1 MEIIKN
7 ATENGNKFYLIE
19 VLYIKGNKTF
29 YPYFSGYYASC
40 MPIELKEGVDE
51 NSPTLTYEDIEIA
64 YAEYEALAILMITED
79 ENDENRKLAE
89 EMVNEKIK
97 AALVNEIEKF
107 IKEEE
112 EMEKMISEN
121 KNGFGWYGNMDEMNR
136 RDGFLNKGNDKDE
149 EFDGEK
155 PKVTLKDVAGLDEV
169 KVELKE
175 LIEGFN
181 NKEKFEKF
189 KVKPPRG
196 VLLEGD
202 PGNGKTLISKA
213 IAGEANASF
222 YFTAGSEFTEKYVG
236 VGPKR
241 IRDLFAK
248 ARKNRPAI
256 IMIDEIDAVGAKR
269 EEDNN
274 KEDNK
279 TLNQLLVELA
289 SDDNDDLLVI
299 GTTNR
304 KDILDPALL
313 RKGRLDRHIFIPNP
327 DKKTRHEI
335 LKLYADGKP
344 LADDVDLEVVA
355 QQTHGMCGAD
365 MEGIIIEGAMIAIRE
380 DADEINQSMLLKAID
395 RQIAGLERKS
405 TVMIERE
412 KKITAYHEVG
422 HLIVSEILGA
432 RKLSKCTIIPHA
444 DALGY
449 CLYHE
454 EDDRFIRTEDDL
466 LNSMMVSLG
475 GAASEE
481 VFFNHRSTGC
491 SGDLG
496 SVANI
501 ARRMVCDYGMSPLGK
516 MKIDERNGFMQEK
529 IHEEMKKIVDEAY
542 SKTVKFIEDNKD
554 IITILAEKLMDKEV
568 LEGDEVEEIINTY
581 KNTELD
587 NIEL

>member
-1 MEIIKN
+1 MEVIKN
-7 ATENGNKFYLIE
+7 ITEKGNKFYLIE
-19 VLYIKGNKTF
+19 VLYMKGNKSF
-29 YPYFSGYYASC
+29 YPYFSGYYASG

-51 NSPTLTYEDIEIA
+51 DSPILTYQDIKVA
-64 YAEYEALAILMITED
+64 YDEYEALSLLMITED
-79 ENDENRKLAE
+79 NNDDNRKLAE

-202 PGNGKTLISKA
+202 PGNGKSLISRA

-313 RKGRLDRHIFIPNP
+313 RKSRLNRHIFIPNP

-412 KKITAYHEVG
+412 KKIVSIHEASHLVVG
-422 HLIVSEILGA
+422 MKLNS
-432 RKLSKCTIIPHA
+432 RKPSKITVVPHA
-444 DALGY
+444 NSLGY
-449 CLYHE
+449 VLYHE
-454 EDDRFIRTEDDL
+454 NEDRFISTKEEL
-466 LNSMMVSLG
+466 MNLMQTSLA
-475 GAASEE
+475 GAVGEK
-481 VFFNHRSTGC
+481 VFFGHESSGC

-542 SKTVKFIEDNKD
+542 SNTLMIIE
-554 IITILAEKLMDKEV
+554 
-568 LEGDEVEEIINTY
+568 
-581 KNTELD
+581 
-587 NIEL
+587 

>member
-1 MEIIKN
+1 MEVIKSV
-7 ATENGNKFYLIE
+7 TENGNKFYLIE

-29 YPYFSGYYASC
+29 YPYFSGYYASG

-51 NSPTLTYEDIEIA
+51 DSPVLTYQDIKVA
-64 YAEYEALAILMITED
+64 YDEYEALSLLMITED
-79 ENDENRKLAE
+79 NNDDNRKLAE

-335 LKLYADGKP
+335 LKLHADGKP

-405 TVMIERE
+405 TVMVERE
-412 KKITAYHEVG
+412 KKIVSIHEASHLVVG
-422 HLIVSEILGA
+422 MKLNS
-432 RKLSKCTIIPHA
+432 RKPSKITVVPHA
-444 DALGY
+444 NSLGY
-449 CLYHE
+449 VLYHE
-454 EDDRFIRTEDDL
+454 NEDRFISTKEEL
-466 LNSMMVSLG
+466 MNLMQTSLA
-475 GAASEE
+475 GAVGEK
-481 VFFNHRSTGC
+481 VFFGHESSGC

-496 SVANI
+496 SVSSI
-501 ARRMVCDYGMSPLGK
+501 AKRMVCEYGMSGLGK

-542 SKTVKFIEDNKD
+542 SNTLMVVEENKKLIEYIGKELETKETLNEDE
-554 IITILAEKLMDKEV
+554 IEKLVSDFDK
-568 LEGDEVEEIINTY
+568 
-581 KNTELD
+581 
-587 NIEL
+587 

>member
-1 MEIIKN
+1 MEIIKRT
-7 ATENGNKFYLIE
+7 TENGNKFYLME
-19 VLYIKGNKTF
+19 ALYMKGNKLV

-51 NSPTLTYEDIEIA
+51 DSPNLTYEDIEVA

-89 EMVNEKIK
+89 EMANEKIK
-97 AALVNEIEKF
+97 TALVNEIDRF

-112 EMEKMISEN
+112 EMMKDMMKEN
-121 KNGFGWYGNMDEMNR
+121 GNRFGFYGNMDR
-136 RDGFLNKGNDKDE
+136 FANKDDDKGED
-149 EFDGEK
+149 FDGEK

-202 PGNGKTLISKA
+202 PGNGKSLISRA

-335 LKLYADGKP
+335 LKLHADGKP

-554 IITILAEKLMDKEV
+554 IITILAEKLMDEEV
-568 LEGDEVEEIINTY
+568 LEGSEVEEIINTY
-581 KNTELD
+581 KEYKRLNAID
-587 NIEL
+587 

>member
-1 MEIIKN
+1 MEVIKRT
-7 ATENGNKFYLIE
+7 TEKGNKFYLIE
-19 VLYIKGNKTF
+19 VLYMKGNKSF
-29 YPYFSGYYASC
+29 YPYFSGYYASG

-51 NSPTLTYEDIEIA
+51 DSPILTYQDIKVA
-64 YAEYEALAILMITED
+64 YDEYEALSLLMITED
-79 ENDENRKLAE
+79 NNDDNRKLAE

-112 EMEKMISEN
+112 EMMKMMN
-121 KNGFGWYGNMDEMNR
+121 KTKNEFGWYGSMDEMNR
-136 RDGFLNKGNDKDE
+136 RDGLFNNGNGKDEDE

-335 LKLYADGKP
+335 LKLHADGKP

-405 TVMIERE
+405 TVMVERE
-412 KKITAYHEVG
+412 KKIVSIHEASHLVVG
-422 HLIVSEILGA
+422 MKLNS
-432 RKLSKCTIIPHA
+432 RKPSKITVVPHA
-444 DALGY
+444 NSLGY
-449 CLYHE
+449 VLYHE
-454 EDDRFIRTEDDL
+454 NEDRFISTKEEL
-466 LNSMMVSLG
+466 MNLMETSLA
-475 GAASEE
+475 GAVGEK
-481 VFFNHRSTGC
+481 VFFGHESSGC

-496 SVANI
+496 SVSSI
-501 ARRMVCDYGMSPLGK
+501 AKRMVCEYGMSALGK

-542 SKTVKFIEDNKD
+542 SNTLMIVEENKKLIEYIGKELETKETLNEDE
-554 IITILAEKLMDKEV
+554 IEKLVSDFNE
-568 LEGDEVEEIINTY
+568 
-581 KNTELD
+581 
-587 NIEL
+587 

>member
-1 MEIIKN
+1 MEIIKRT
-7 ATENGNKFYLIE
+7 TEEGNKFYLME
-19 VLYIKGNKTF
+19 ALYMKGNKSF

-89 EMVNEKIK
+89 EMTNEKIK
-97 AALVNEIEKF
+97 TALVNEIDRF

-112 EMEKMISEN
+112 EMMKDMMKEN
-121 KNGFGWYGNMDEMNR
+121 RNGFGFYGNMDR
-136 RDGFLNKGNDKDE
+136 FANKDDDKGED
-149 EFDGEK
+149 FDGEK

-202 PGNGKTLISKA
+202 PGNGKSLISRA

-335 LKLYADGKP
+335 LKLHADGKP

-444 DALGY
+444 DSLGY

-554 IITILAEKLMDKEV
+554 IITILAEKLMDEEV
-568 LEGDEVEEIINTY
+568 LEGSEVEEIINTY
-581 KNTELD
+581 KEYKRLNAID
-587 NIEL
+587 

>member
-1 MEIIKN
+1 MEIIKKT
-7 ATENGNKFYLIE
+7 TEEGNKFYLME
-19 VLYIKGNKTF
+19 ALYMKGNKSF
-29 YPYFSGYYASC
+29 YPYFSGYYASG

-51 NSPTLTYEDIEIA
+51 DSPILTYQDIKVA
-64 YAEYEALAILMITED
+64 YDEYEALSLLMITED
-79 ENDENRKLAE
+79 NNDDNRKLAE

-112 EMEKMISEN
+112 EMMKMMN
-121 KNGFGWYGNMDEMNR
+121 KTKNEFGWYGSMDEMNR
-136 RDGFLNKGNDKDE
+136 RDGLLNNGNGKDEDE

-236 VGPKR
+236 IGPKR

-405 TVMIERE
+405 TVMVERE
-412 KKITAYHEVG
+412 KKIVSIHEASHLVVG
-422 HLIVSEILGA
+422 MKLNS
-432 RKLSKCTIIPHA
+432 RKPSKITVVPHA
-444 DALGY
+444 NSLGY
-449 CLYHE
+449 VLYHE
-454 EDDRFIRTEDDL
+454 NEDRFISTKEEL
-466 LNSMMVSLG
+466 MNLMETSLA
-475 GAASEE
+475 GAVGEK
-481 VFFNHRSTGC
+481 VFFGHESSGC

-496 SVANI
+496 SVSSI
-501 ARRMVCDYGMSPLGK
+501 AKRMVCEYGMSALGK

-542 SKTVKFIEDNKD
+542 SNTLMIVEENKKLIEYIGKELETKETLNEDE
-554 IITILAEKLMDKEV
+554 IEKLVSDFNE
-568 LEGDEVEEIINTY
+568 
-581 KNTELD
+581 
-587 NIEL
+587 

>member
-1 MEIIKN
+1 MEVIKSV
-7 ATENGNKFYLIE
+7 TEEGNKFYLIE

-29 YPYFSGYYASC
+29 YPYFSGYYASG

-51 NSPTLTYEDIEIA
+51 DSPILTYQDIKVA
-64 YAEYEALAILMITED
+64 YDEYEALSLLMITED
-79 ENDENRKLAE
+79 NNDDNRKLAE

-136 RDGFLNKGNDKDE
+136 RDGLFNKSNDKDE

-335 LKLYADGKP
+335 LKLHADGKP

-405 TVMIERE
+405 TVMVERE
-412 KKITAYHEVG
+412 KKIVSIHEASHLVVG
-422 HLIVSEILGA
+422 MKLNS
-432 RKLSKCTIIPHA
+432 RKPSKITVVPHA
-444 DALGY
+444 NSLGY
-449 CLYHE
+449 VLYHE
-454 EDDRFIRTEDDL
+454 NEDRFISTKEEL
-466 LNSMMVSLG
+466 MNLMKTSLA
-475 GAASEE
+475 GAVGEK
-481 VFFNHRSTGC
+481 VFFGHESSGC

-496 SVANI
+496 SVSSI
-501 ARRMVCDYGMSPLGK
+501 AKRMVCEYGMSGLGK

-542 SKTVKFIEDNKD
+542 SNT
-554 IITILAEKLMDKEV
+554 LMI
-568 LEGDEVEEIINTY
+568 VEENKKLIEYIG
-581 KNTELD
+581 KELETKETLNED
-587 NIEL
+587 EIDKLVSDFDK

>member
-1 MEIIKN
+1 MEVIKRT
-7 ATENGNKFYLIE
+7 TEKGNKFYLVE
-19 VLYIKGNKTF
+19 VLYMKGNKSF
-29 YPYFSGYYASC
+29 YPYFSGYYASG

-51 NSPTLTYEDIEIA
+51 DSPILTYQDIEVA
-64 YAEYEALAILMITED
+64 YDEYEALSLLMITED
-79 ENDENRKLAE
+79 NNDDNRKLAE

-112 EMEKMISEN
+112 EMMKDMMKEN
-121 KNGFGWYGNMDEMNR
+121 RNGFGFYGNMDR
-136 RDGFLNKGNDKDE
+136 FANKDDDKGED
-149 EFDGEK
+149 FDGEK

-335 LKLYADGKP
+335 LKLHADGKP

-405 TVMIERE
+405 TVMVERE
-412 KKITAYHEVG
+412 KKIVSIHEASHLVVG
-422 HLIVSEILGA
+422 MKLNS
-432 RKLSKCTIIPHA
+432 RKPSKITVVPHA
-444 DALGY
+444 NSLGY
-449 CLYHE
+449 VLYHE
-454 EDDRFIRTEDDL
+454 NEDRFISTKEEL
-466 LNSMMVSLG
+466 MNLMETSLA
-475 GAASEE
+475 GAVGEK
-481 VFFNHRSTGC
+481 VFFGHESSGC

-496 SVANI
+496 SVSSI
-501 ARRMVCDYGMSPLGK
+501 AKRMVCEYGMSALGK

-542 SKTVKFIEDNKD
+542 SNT
-554 IITILAEKLMDKEV
+554 LMV
-568 LEGDEVEEIINTY
+568 VEENKKLIEYIG
-581 KNTELD
+581 KELETKETLNED
-587 NIEL
+587 EIDKLVSDFNK

>member
-1 MEIIKN
+1 MEVIKRT
-7 ATENGNKFYLIE
+7 TEKGNKFYLIE
-19 VLYIKGNKTF
+19 VLYMKGNKSF
-29 YPYFSGYYASC
+29 YPYFSGYYASG

-51 NSPTLTYEDIEIA
+51 DSPILTYQDIKVA
-64 YAEYEALAILMITED
+64 YDEYEALSLLMITED
-79 ENDENRKLAE
+79 NNDDNRKLAE

-112 EMEKMISEN
+112 EMMKMMN
-121 KNGFGWYGNMDEMNR
+121 KTKNEFGWYGSMDEMNR
-136 RDGFLNKGNDKDE
+136 RDGLFNNGNGKDEDE

-335 LKLYADGKP
+335 LKLHADGKP

-412 KKITAYHEVG
+412 KKIVSIHEASHLVVG
-422 HLIVSEILGA
+422 MKLNS
-432 RKLSKCTIIPHA
+432 RKPSKITVVPHA
-444 DALGY
+444 NSLGY
-449 CLYHE
+449 VLYHE
-454 EDDRFIRTEDDL
+454 NEDRFISTKEEL
-466 LNSMMVSLG
+466 MNLMETSLA
-475 GAASEE
+475 GAVGEK
-481 VFFNHRSTGC
+481 VFFGHESSGC

-496 SVANI
+496 SVSSI
-501 ARRMVCDYGMSPLGK
+501 VKRMVCEYGMSALGK

-542 SKTVKFIEDNKD
+542 SNT
-554 IITILAEKLMDKEV
+554 LMI
-568 LEGDEVEEIINTY
+568 VEENKKLIEYIG
-581 KNTELD
+581 KELETKETLNED
-587 NIEL
+587 EIDKLVSGFDK

>member
-1 MEIIKN
+1 MKIVNVKMS
-7 ATENGNKFYLIE
+7 GKDKFYLIE
-19 VLYIKGNKTF
+19 VLYMKGNKSF
-29 YPYFSGYYASC
+29 YPYFSGYYASG

-51 NSPTLTYEDIEIA
+51 DSPILTYQDIKVA
-64 YAEYEALAILMITED
+64 YDEYEALSLLMITED
-79 ENDENRKLAE
+79 NNDDNRKLAE

-136 RDGFLNKGNDKDE
+136 RDGFLNNGNSKDKDE

-335 LKLYADGKP
+335 LKLHADGKP

-405 TVMIERE
+405 TVMVERE
-412 KKITAYHEVG
+412 KKIVSIHEASHLVVG
-422 HLIVSEILGA
+422 MKLNS
-432 RKLSKCTIIPHA
+432 RKPSKITVVPHA
-444 DALGY
+444 NSLGY
-449 CLYHE
+449 VLYHE
-454 EDDRFIRTEDDL
+454 NEDRFISTKEEL
-466 LNSMMVSLG
+466 MNLMETSLA
-475 GAASEE
+475 GAVGEK
-481 VFFNHRSTGC
+481 VFFGHESSGC

-496 SVANI
+496 SVSSI
-501 ARRMVCDYGMSPLGK
+501 AKRMVCEYGMSGLGK

-542 SKTVKFIEDNKD
+542 SNT
-554 IITILAEKLMDKEV
+554 LMI
-568 LEGDEVEEIINTY
+568 VEENKKLIEYIG
-581 KNTELD
+581 KELETKETLNED
-587 NIEL
+587 EIDKLVSGFDK

>member
-1 MEIIKN
+1 MEVIKSV
-7 ATENGNKFYLIE
+7 TENGNKFYLIE
-19 VLYIKGNKTF
+19 VLYMKGNKSF
-29 YPYFSGYYASC
+29 YPYFSGYYASG

-51 NSPTLTYEDIEIA
+51 DTPILTYQDIKVA
-64 YAEYEALAILMITED
+64 YDEYEALSLLMITED
-79 ENDENRKLAE
+79 NNDDNRKLAE

-112 EMEKMISEN
+112 EMMKMMDKT
-121 KNGFGWYGNMDEMNR
+121 KNEFGWYGSMDEMNR
-136 RDGFLNKGNDKDE
+136 RDGLLNNGNGKDEDE

-279 TLNQLLVELA
+279 TLNQLLVELG

-335 LKLYADGKP
+335 LKLHADGKP

-412 KKITAYHEVG
+412 KKIVSIHEASHLVVG
-422 HLIVSEILGA
+422 MKLNSRKPSKITIV
-432 RKLSKCTIIPHA
+432 PHA
-444 DALGY
+444 NSLGY
-449 CLYHE
+449 VLYHE
-454 EDDRFIRTEDDL
+454 NEDRFISTKEDL
-466 LNSMMVSLG
+466 MNLMQTSLA
-475 GAASEE
+475 GAVGEK
-481 VFFNHRSTGC
+481 VFFGHESSGC

-496 SVANI
+496 SVSSI
-501 ARRMVCDYGMSPLGK
+501 VKRMVCEYGMSALGK

-542 SKTVKFIEDNKD
+542 SNT
-554 IITILAEKLMDKEV
+554 LMV
-568 LEGDEVEEIINTY
+568 VEENKKLIEYIG
-581 KNTELD
+581 KELETKETLNED
-587 NIEL
+587 EIDKLVSDFNK

>member
-7 ATENGNKFYLIE
+7 ATEKGNKFYLVE
-19 VLYIKGNKTF
+19 VLYMKGNKTF
-29 YPYFSGYYASC
+29 YPYFSGYYASG

-51 NSPTLTYEDIEIA
+51 DSPILTYQDIKVA
-64 YAEYEALAILMITED
+64 YDEYEALSLLMITED
-79 ENDENRKLAE
+79 NNDDNRKLAE
-89 EMVNEKIK
+89 EMVDEKIK

-112 EMEKMISEN
+112 EMMKMMN
-121 KNGFGWYGNMDEMNR
+121 KTKNEFGWYGSMDEMNR
-136 RDGFLNKGNDKDE
+136 RDGLFNNGNGKDEDE

-405 TVMIERE
+405 TVMVERE
-412 KKITAYHEVG
+412 KKIVSIHEASHLVVG
-422 HLIVSEILGA
+422 MKLNS
-432 RKLSKCTIIPHA
+432 RKPSKITVVPHA
-444 DALGY
+444 NSLGY
-449 CLYHE
+449 VLYHE
-454 EDDRFIRTEDDL
+454 NEDRFISTKEEL
-466 LNSMMVSLG
+466 MNLMQTSLA
-475 GAASEE
+475 GAVGEK
-481 VFFNHRSTGC
+481 VFFGHESSGC

-496 SVANI
+496 SVSSI
-501 ARRMVCDYGMSPLGK
+501 AKRMVCEYGMSALGK

-542 SKTVKFIEDNKD
+542 SNTLMIVEENKKLIEYIGKELEVKETLNEDE
-554 IITILAEKLMDKEV
+554 IEKLVSGFDK
-568 LEGDEVEEIINTY
+568 
-581 KNTELD
+581 
-587 NIEL
+587 

>member
-1 MEIIKN
+1 MEVIKSV
-7 ATENGNKFYLIE
+7 TEKGNKFYLIE
-19 VLYIKGNKTF
+19 VLYMKGNKSF
-29 YPYFSGYYASC
+29 YPYFSGYYASG

-51 NSPTLTYEDIEIA
+51 DSPILTYQDIKVA
-64 YAEYEALAILMITED
+64 YDEYEALSLLMITED
-79 ENDENRKLAE
+79 NNDDNRKLAE
-89 EMVNEKIK
+89 EMVDEKIK

-112 EMEKMISEN
+112 EMMKMMN
-121 KNGFGWYGNMDEMNR
+121 KTKNEFGWYGSMDEMNR
-136 RDGFLNKGNDKDE
+136 RDGLFNNGNGKDEDE

-335 LKLYADGKP
+335 LKLHADGKP

-405 TVMIERE
+405 TVMVERE
-412 KKITAYHEVG
+412 KKIVSIHEASHLVVG
-422 HLIVSEILGA
+422 MKLNS
-432 RKLSKCTIIPHA
+432 RKPSKITVVPHA
-444 DALGY
+444 NSLGY
-449 CLYHE
+449 VLYHE
-454 EDDRFIRTEDDL
+454 NEDRFISTKEEL
-466 LNSMMVSLG
+466 MNLMQTSLA
-475 GAASEE
+475 GAVGEK
-481 VFFNHRSTGC
+481 VFFGHESSGC

-496 SVANI
+496 SVSSI
-501 ARRMVCDYGMSPLGK
+501 AKRMVCEYGMSALGK

-542 SKTVKFIEDNKD
+542 SNTLMVVEENKKLIEYIGKELETKETLNKD
-554 IITILAEKLMDKEV
+554 EIDKLVSGFDK
-568 LEGDEVEEIINTY
+568 
-581 KNTELD
+581 
-587 NIEL
+587 

>member
-1 MEIIKN
+1 MEVIKSV
-7 ATENGNKFYLIE
+7 TENGNKFYLIE

-40 MPIELKEGVDE
+40 IPIELKEGVDE
-51 NSPTLTYEDIEIA
+51 DSPNLTFQDIETTYE
-64 YAEYEALAILMITED
+64 EYEALALLMITED
-79 ENDENRKLAE
+79 INDNNKKLAE
-89 EMVNEKIK
+89 ELVTERIK
-97 AALVNEIEKF
+97 AALVSEVEKF

-112 EMEKMISEN
+112 EMMKMMDKT
-121 KNGFGWYGNMDEMNR
+121 KNEFGWYGNMDEMNR
-136 RDGFLNKGNDKDE
+136 RDGFLNNGNSKDKDE

-236 VGPKR
+236 IGPKR

-335 LKLYADGKP
+335 LKLHADGKP

-405 TVMIERE
+405 TVMVERE
-412 KKITAYHEVG
+412 KKIVSIHEASHLVVG
-422 HLIVSEILGA
+422 MKLNS
-432 RKLSKCTIIPHA
+432 RKPSKITVVPHA
-444 DALGY
+444 NSLGY
-449 CLYHE
+449 VLYHE
-454 EDDRFIRTEDDL
+454 NEDRFISTKEEL
-466 LNSMMVSLG
+466 MNLMQTSLA
-475 GAASEE
+475 GAVGEK
-481 VFFNHRSTGC
+481 VFFGHESSGC

-496 SVANI
+496 SVSSI
-501 ARRMVCDYGMSPLGK
+501 AKRMVCEYGMSALGK

-542 SKTVKFIEDNKD
+542 NNT
-554 IITILAEKLMDKEV
+554 LMI
-568 LEGDEVEEIINTY
+568 VEENKKLIEYIG
-581 KNTELD
+581 KELETKETLNED
-587 NIEL
+587 EIDKLVSDFDK

>member
-1 MEIIKN
+1 MEIIKRT
-7 ATENGNKFYLIE
+7 TEEGNKFYLME
-19 VLYIKGNKTF
+19 ALYIKGNKSF

-64 YAEYEALAILMITED
+64 YAEYEALAVLMITED

-89 EMVNEKIK
+89 EMANEKIK
-97 AALVNEIEKF
+97 TALVNEIDRF

-112 EMEKMISEN
+112 EMMKDMMKEN
-121 KNGFGWYGNMDEMNR
+121 GNRFGFYGNMDRFANK
-136 RDGFLNKGNDKDE
+136 DDNKGE

-236 VGPKR
+236 IGPKR

-335 LKLYADGKP
+335 LKLHADGKP

-412 KKITAYHEVG
+412 KKIVSIHEASHLVVG
-422 HLIVSEILGA
+422 MKLNSRKPSKITIV
-432 RKLSKCTIIPHA
+432 PHA
-444 DALGY
+444 NSLGY
-449 CLYHE
+449 VLYHE
-454 EDDRFIRTEDDL
+454 NEDRFISTKEEL
-466 LNSMMVSLG
+466 MNLMQTSLA
-475 GAASEE
+475 GAVGEK
-481 VFFNHRSTGC
+481 VFFGHESSGC

-496 SVANI
+496 SVSSI
-501 ARRMVCDYGMSPLGK
+501 AKRMVCEYGMSALGK

-542 SKTVKFIEDNKD
+542 SNTLMVVEENKKLIEYIGKELEVKETLNEDE
-554 IITILAEKLMDKEV
+554 IEKLVSGFDK
-568 LEGDEVEEIINTY
+568 
-581 KNTELD
+581 
-587 NIEL
+587 

>member
-1 MEIIKN
+1 MEIIKRT
-7 ATENGNKFYLIE
+7 TEEGNKFYLME
-19 VLYIKGNKTF
+19 ALYMKGNKSF

-51 NSPTLTYEDIEIA
+51 DSPTLTYEDIEVA

-89 EMVNEKIK
+89 EMANEKIK
-97 AALVNEIEKF
+97 TALVNEIDRF

-112 EMEKMISEN
+112 EMMKDMMKEN
-121 KNGFGWYGNMDEMNR
+121 KNGFGFYGNMDR
-136 RDGFLNKGNDKDE
+136 FANKDDDKGED
-149 EFDGEK
+149 FDGEK

-202 PGNGKTLISKA
+202 PGNGKSLISRA

-335 LKLYADGKP
+335 LKLHADGKP

-405 TVMIERE
+405 TVMVERE
-412 KKITAYHEVG
+412 KKIVSIHEASHLVVG
-422 HLIVSEILGA
+422 MKLNS
-432 RKLSKCTIIPHA
+432 RKPSKITVVPHA
-444 DALGY
+444 NSLGY
-449 CLYHE
+449 VLYHE
-454 EDDRFIRTEDDL
+454 NEDRFISTKEEL
-466 LNSMMVSLG
+466 MNLMQTSLA
-475 GAASEE
+475 GAVGEK
-481 VFFNHRSTGC
+481 VFFGHESSGC

-496 SVANI
+496 SVSSI
-501 ARRMVCDYGMSPLGK
+501 AKRMVCEYGMSALGK

-542 SKTVKFIEDNKD
+542 SNT
-554 IITILAEKLMDKEV
+554 LMV
-568 LEGDEVEEIINTY
+568 VEENKKLIEYIG
-581 KNTELD
+581 KELEVKETLNED
-587 NIEL
+587 EIDKLVSGFDK

>member
-1 MEIIKN
+1 MEIIKRT
-7 ATENGNKFYLIE
+7 TEEGNKFYLME
-19 VLYIKGNKTF
+19 ALYMKGNKSF

-89 EMVNEKIK
+89 EMTNEKIK
-97 AALVNEIEKF
+97 TALVNEIDRF

-112 EMEKMISEN
+112 EMMKDMMKEN
-121 KNGFGWYGNMDEMNR
+121 RNGFGFYGNMDR
-136 RDGFLNKGNDKDE
+136 FANKDDDKGED
-149 EFDGEK
+149 FDGEK

-202 PGNGKTLISKA
+202 PGNGKSLISRA

-335 LKLYADGKP
+335 LKLHADGKP

-444 DALGY
+444 DSLGY

-542 SKTVKFIEDNKD
+542 NNT
-554 IITILAEKLMDKEV
+554 LMI
-568 LEGDEVEEIINTY
+568 VEENKKLIEYIG
-581 KNTELD
+581 KELETKETLNED
-587 NIEL
+587 EIDKLVSDFDK

>member
-1 MEIIKN
+1 MEIIKRT
-7 ATENGNKFYLIE
+7 TEEGNKFYLME
-19 VLYIKGNKTF
+19 ALYMKGNKLV

-89 EMVNEKIK
+89 EMANEKIK
-97 AALVNEIEKF
+97 TALVNEIDRF

-112 EMEKMISEN
+112 EMMKDMMKEN
-121 KNGFGWYGNMDEMNR
+121 GNRFGFYGNMDR
-136 RDGFLNKGNDKDE
+136 FANKDDDKGED
-149 EFDGEK
+149 FDGEK

-202 PGNGKTLISKA
+202 PGNGKSLISRA

-335 LKLYADGKP
+335 LKLHADGKP

-554 IITILAEKLMDKEV
+554 IITILAEKLMDEEV
-568 LEGDEVEEIINTY
+568 LEGSEVEEIINTY
-581 KNTELD
+581 KEYKRLNAID
-587 NIEL
+587 

>member
-1 MEIIKN
+1 MEIIKRT
-7 ATENGNKFYLIE
+7 TENGNKFYLME
-19 VLYIKGNKTF
+19 ALYMKGNKSF

-89 EMVNEKIK
+89 EMANEKIK
-97 AALVNEIEKF
+97 TALVNEIDRF

-112 EMEKMISEN
+112 EMMKDMMKEN
-121 KNGFGWYGNMDEMNR
+121 KNGFGFYGNMDR
-136 RDGFLNKGNDKDE
+136 FANKDDDKGED
-149 EFDGEK
+149 FDGKK

-202 PGNGKTLISKA
+202 PGNGKSLISRA

-335 LKLYADGKP
+335 LKLHADGKP

-444 DALGY
+444 DSLGY

-554 IITILAEKLMDKEV
+554 IITILAEKLMDEEV
-568 LEGDEVEEIINTY
+568 LEGSEVEEIINTY

>member
-1 MEIIKN
+1 MEVIKN
-7 ATENGNKFYLIE
+7 ITEKGNKFYLIE

-29 YPYFSGYYASC
+29 YPYFSGYYASG

-51 NSPTLTYEDIEIA
+51 DSPILTYQDIKVA
-64 YAEYEALAILMITED
+64 YDEYEALSLLMITED
-79 ENDENRKLAE
+79 NNDDNRKLAE
-89 EMVNEKIK
+89 EMVNERIK

-121 KNGFGWYGNMDEMNR
+121 KNGFGWYGSMDEMNR
-136 RDGFLNKGNDKDE
+136 RDGFFNNGDKGKGE
-149 EFDGEK
+149 EFDCEK

-202 PGNGKTLISKA
+202 PGNGKSLISRA

-236 VGPKR
+236 IGPKR

-335 LKLYADGKP
+335 LKLHADGKP

-412 KKITAYHEVG
+412 KKIVSIHEASHLVVG
-422 HLIVSEILGA
+422 MKLNSRKPSKITIV
-432 RKLSKCTIIPHA
+432 PHA
-444 DALGY
+444 SALGY
-449 CLYHE
+449 VLYHE
-454 EDDRFIRTEDDL
+454 NEDKFISTKEDL
-466 LNSMMVSLG
+466 MNLMETSLA
-475 GAASEE
+475 GAVGEK
-481 VFFNHRSTGC
+481 VFFGHESSGC

-496 SVANI
+496 SVSSI
-501 ARRMVCDYGMSPLGK
+501 AKRMVCEYGMSALGK

-542 SKTVKFIEDNKD
+542 SNT
-554 IITILAEKLMDKEV
+554 LMV
-568 LEGDEVEEIINTY
+568 VEENKKLIEYIG
-581 KNTELD
+581 KELETKETLNED
-587 NIEL
+587 EIDKLVSDFDK

>member
-1 MEIIKN
+1 MEIIKRT
-7 ATENGNKFYLIE
+7 TEEGNKFYLME
-19 VLYIKGNKTF
+19 ALYMKGNKSF

-51 NSPTLTYEDIEIA
+51 DSPTLTYEDIEIA

-89 EMVNEKIK
+89 EMANEKIK
-97 AALVNEIEKF
+97 TALVNEIDRF

-112 EMEKMISEN
+112 EMMKDMMKEN
-121 KNGFGWYGNMDEMNR
+121 GNRFGFYGNMDR
-136 RDGFLNKGNDKDE
+136 FANKDDDKGED
-149 EFDGEK
+149 FDGEK

-202 PGNGKTLISKA
+202 PGNGKSLISRA

-236 VGPKR
+236 IGPKR

-405 TVMIERE
+405 TVMVERE
-412 KKITAYHEVG
+412 KKIVSIHEASHLVVG
-422 HLIVSEILGA
+422 MKLNS
-432 RKLSKCTIIPHA
+432 RKPSKITVVPHA
-444 DALGY
+444 NSLGY
-449 CLYHE
+449 VLYHE
-454 EDDRFIRTEDDL
+454 NEDRFISTKEEL
-466 LNSMMVSLG
+466 MNLMQTSLA
-475 GAASEE
+475 GAVGEK
-481 VFFNHRSTGC
+481 VFFGHESSGC

-496 SVANI
+496 SVSSI
-501 ARRMVCDYGMSPLGK
+501 AKRMVCEYGMSALGK

-542 SKTVKFIEDNKD
+542 NNTLMVVEENKKLIEYIGKELETKETLNEDE
-554 IITILAEKLMDKEV
+554 IEKLVSDFNK
-568 LEGDEVEEIINTY
+568 
-581 KNTELD
+581 
-587 NIEL
+587 

>member
-1 MEIIKN
+1 MEIIKRT
-7 ATENGNKFYLIE
+7 TEEGNKFYLME
-19 VLYIKGNKTF
+19 ALYMKGNKLV

-40 MPIELKEGVDE
+40 MPIELKEDVDE
-51 NSPTLTYEDIEIA
+51 DSPNLTYEDIEIA

-89 EMVNEKIK
+89 EMANEKIK
-97 AALVNEIEKF
+97 TALVNEIDRF

-112 EMEKMISEN
+112 EMMKDMMKEN
-121 KNGFGWYGNMDEMNR
+121 KNGFGFYGNMDR
-136 RDGFLNKGNDKDE
+136 FANKDDDKGED
-149 EFDGEK
+149 FDGEK

-202 PGNGKTLISKA
+202 PGNGKSLISRA

-335 LKLYADGKP
+335 LKLHADGKP

-380 DADEINQSMLLKAID
+380 DADEINQDMLLKAID
-395 RQIAGLERKS
+395 RQIAGLEIKS

-444 DALGY
+444 ETLGY

-454 EDDRFIRTEDDL
+454 EGDRFIRTEDDL

-491 SGDLG
+491 SGDLD
-496 SVANI
+496 SVASI
-501 ARRMVCDYGMSPLGK
+501 AKRMVCDYGMSPLGK
-516 MKIDERNGFMQEK
+516 MKIDKRNGFMQEK

-554 IITILAEKLMDKEV
+554 IITILAEKLMDEEV
-568 LEGDEVEEIINTY
+568 LEGSEVEEIINTY
-581 KNTELD
+581 KEYKRLMQ
-587 NIEL
+587 

>member
-1 MEIIKN
+1 MEIIKRT
-7 ATENGNKFYLIE
+7 TENGNKFYLME
-19 VLYIKGNKTF
+19 ALYMKGNKSF

-51 NSPTLTYEDIEIA
+51 DSPTLTYEDIEVA

-89 EMVNEKIK
+89 EMTNEKIK
-97 AALVNEIEKF
+97 TALVNEIDRF

-112 EMEKMISEN
+112 EMMKDMMKEN
-121 KNGFGWYGNMDEMNR
+121 GNRFGFYGNMDR
-136 RDGFLNKGNDKDE
+136 FANKDDDKGED
-149 EFDGEK
+149 FDGKK

-202 PGNGKTLISKA
+202 PGNGKSLISRA

-335 LKLYADGKP
+335 LKLHADGKP

-405 TVMIERE
+405 TVMVERE
-412 KKITAYHEVG
+412 KKIVSIHEASHLVVG
-422 HLIVSEILGA
+422 MKLNS
-432 RKLSKCTIIPHA
+432 RKPSKITVVPHA
-444 DALGY
+444 NSLGY
-449 CLYHE
+449 VLYHE
-454 EDDRFIRTEDDL
+454 NEDRFISTKEEL
-466 LNSMMVSLG
+466 MNLMQTSLA
-475 GAASEE
+475 GAVGEK
-481 VFFNHRSTGC
+481 VFFGHESSGC

-496 SVANI
+496 SVSSI
-501 ARRMVCDYGMSPLGK
+501 AKRMVCEYGMSALGK

-542 SKTVKFIEDNKD
+542 NNTLMVVEENKKLIEYIGKELETKETLNEDE
-554 IITILAEKLMDKEV
+554 IEKLVSDFDK
-568 LEGDEVEEIINTY
+568 
-581 KNTELD
+581 
-587 NIEL
+587 

>member
-1 MEIIKN
+1 MEIIKRV
-7 ATENGNKFYLIE
+7 TEEGNKFYLME
-19 VLYIKGNKTF
+19 ALYMKGNKSF

-51 NSPTLTYEDIEIA
+51 DSPTLTYEDIEIA
-64 YAEYEALAILMITED
+64 YDEYEALAILMITED

-89 EMVNEKIK
+89 EMANEKIK
-97 AALVNEIEKF
+97 TALVNEIDRF

-112 EMEKMISEN
+112 EMMK
-121 KNGFGWYGNMDEMNR
+121 DMNR
-136 RDGFLNKGNDKDE
+136 RDGFYGNMDGMNRRDGFVNKDDGED
-149 EFDGEK
+149 FDGEK

-335 LKLYADGKP
+335 LKLHADGKP

-432 RKLSKCTIIPHA
+432 TKLSKCTIIPHA

-516 MKIDERNGFMQEK
+516 M
-529 IHEEMKKIVDEAY
+529 
-542 SKTVKFIEDNKD
+542 
-554 IITILAEKLMDKEV
+554 
-568 LEGDEVEEIINTY
+568 
-581 KNTELD
+581 
-587 NIEL
+587 

>member
-1 MEIIKN
+1 MEVIKSV
-7 ATENGNKFYLIE
+7 TENGNKFYLIE
-19 VLYIKGNKTF
+19 VLYIKGNKSF
-29 YPYFSGYYASC
+29 YPYFSGYYASG
-40 MPIELKEGVDE
+40 MPIELKESVDE
-51 NSPTLTYEDIEIA
+51 DSPILTYQDIKVA
-64 YAEYEALAILMITED
+64 YDEYEALSLLMITED
-79 ENDENRKLAE
+79 NNDDNRKLAE

-112 EMEKMISEN
+112 EMMKMMN
-121 KNGFGWYGNMDEMNR
+121 KTKNEFGWYGSMDEMNR
-136 RDGFLNKGNDKDE
+136 RDDFFNNGNSKDKDE

-412 KKITAYHEVG
+412 KKIVSIHEASHLVVG
-422 HLIVSEILGA
+422 MKLNS
-432 RKLSKCTIIPHA
+432 RKPSKITVVPHA
-444 DALGY
+444 NSLGY
-449 CLYHE
+449 VLYHE
-454 EDDRFIRTEDDL
+454 NEDRFISTKEEL
-466 LNSMMVSLG
+466 MNLMQTSLA
-475 GAASEE
+475 GAVGEK
-481 VFFNHRSTGC
+481 VFFGHESSGC

-496 SVANI
+496 SVSSI
-501 ARRMVCDYGMSPLGK
+501 AKRMVCEYGMSGLGK

-542 SKTVKFIEDNKD
+542 SNTLMVVEENKKLIEYIGKELEVKETLNEDE
-554 IITILAEKLMDKEV
+554 IEKLVSGFNE
-568 LEGDEVEEIINTY
+568 
-581 KNTELD
+581 
-587 NIEL
+587 

>member
-1 MEIIKN
+1 MEIIKRT
-7 ATENGNKFYLIE
+7 TENGNKFYLME
-19 VLYIKGNKTF
+19 ALYMKGNKSF

-51 NSPTLTYEDIEIA
+51 DSPTLTYEDIEIA
-64 YAEYEALAILMITED
+64 YDEYEALAILMITED
-79 ENDENRKLAE
+79 NNDENRKLAE
-89 EMVNEKIK
+89 EMTNEKIK
-97 AALVNEIEKF
+97 TALVNEIDRF

-112 EMEKMISEN
+112 EMMKDMMKEN
-121 KNGFGWYGNMDEMNR
+121 KNGFGFYGNMDR
-136 RDGFLNKGNDKDE
+136 FANKDDDKGED
-149 EFDGEK
+149 FDGEK

-202 PGNGKTLISKA
+202 PGNGKSLISRA

-335 LKLYADGKP
+335 LKLHADGKP

-405 TVMIERE
+405 TIMIERE
-412 KKITAYHEVG
+412 KKIVSIHEASHLVVG
-422 HLIVSEILGA
+422 MKLNS
-432 RKLSKCTIIPHA
+432 RKPSKITVVPHA
-444 DALGY
+444 NSLGY
-449 CLYHE
+449 VLYHE
-454 EDDRFIRTEDDL
+454 NEDRFISTKEDL
-466 LNSMMVSLG
+466 MNLMQTSLA
-475 GAASEE
+475 GAVGEKI
-481 VFFNHRSTGC
+481 FFGHESSGC

-496 SVANI
+496 SVSSI
-501 ARRMVCDYGMSPLGK
+501 AKRMVCEYGMSALGK

-542 SKTVKFIEDNKD
+542 NNTLMVVEENKRLIEYIGKELETKETLNEDE
-554 IITILAEKLMDKEV
+554 IEKLVSDFDK
-568 LEGDEVEEIINTY
+568 
-581 KNTELD
+581 
-587 NIEL
+587 

>member
-1 MEIIKN
+1 MEVIKSV
-7 ATENGNKFYLIE
+7 TEKGNKFYLIE
-19 VLYIKGNKTF
+19 VLYMKGTKSF
-29 YPYFSGYYASC
+29 YPYYSGYYASG
-40 MPIELKEGVDE
+40 MPIELKEDVDE
-51 NSPTLTYEDIEIA
+51 DSPTFTYQDIEVA
-64 YAEYEALAILMITED
+64 YDEYEALALLMITED
-79 ENDENRKLAE
+79 NNDDNRKLAE

-121 KNGFGWYGNMDEMNR
+121 KNRFGWYENMDEMNR
-136 RDGFLNKGNDKDE
+136 RDGLLRKDDKDE

-222 YFTAGSEFTEKYVG
+222 YYTAGSEFTEKYVG

-405 TVMIERE
+405 TVMVERE
-412 KKITAYHEVG
+412 KKIVSIHEASHLVVG
-422 HLIVSEILGA
+422 MKLNS
-432 RKLSKCTIIPHA
+432 RKPSKITVVPHA
-444 DALGY
+444 NSLGY
-449 CLYHE
+449 VLYHE
-454 EDDRFIRTEDDL
+454 NEDRFISTKEEL
-466 LNSMMVSLG
+466 MNLMQTSLA
-475 GAASEE
+475 GAVGEK
-481 VFFNHRSTGC
+481 VFFGHESSGC

-496 SVANI
+496 SVSSI
-501 ARRMVCDYGMSPLGK
+501 AKRMVCEYGMSALGK

-542 SKTVKFIEDNKD
+542 SNT
-554 IITILAEKLMDKEV
+554 LMV
-568 LEGDEVEEIINTY
+568 VEENKRLIEYIG
-581 KNTELD
+581 KELETKETLNED
-587 NIEL
+587 EIDKLVSDFDK

>member
-1 MEIIKN
+1 MEIIKRV
-7 ATENGNKFYLIE
+7 TEEGNKFYLME
-19 VLYIKGNKTF
+19 ALYMKGNKSF

-51 NSPTLTYEDIEIA
+51 DSPTLTYEDIEIA

-89 EMVNEKIK
+89 EMANEKIK
-97 AALVNEIEKF
+97 TALVNEIDRF

-112 EMEKMISEN
+112 EMMKDMMKEN
-121 KNGFGWYGNMDEMNR
+121 GNRFGFYGNMDGMNR
-136 RDGFLNKGNDKDE
+136 RDGFFNKDDDKGE

-196 VLLEGD
+196 VLLEGY
-202 PGNGKTLISKA
+202 PGNGKSLISRA

-335 LKLYADGKP
+335 LKLHADGKP

-380 DADEINQSMLLKAID
+380 DADEINQNMLLKAID

-412 KKITAYHEVG
+412 KKIVSIHEASHLVVG
-422 HLIVSEILGA
+422 MKLNSRKPSKITIV
-432 RKLSKCTIIPHA
+432 PHA
-444 DALGY
+444 NSLGY
-449 CLYHE
+449 VLYHE
-454 EDDRFIRTEDDL
+454 NEDRFISTKEDL
-466 LNSMMVSLG
+466 MNLMQTSLA
-475 GAASEE
+475 GAVGEK
-481 VFFNHRSTGC
+481 VFFGHESSGC

-496 SVANI
+496 SVSSI
-501 ARRMVCDYGMSPLGK
+501 AKRMVCEYGMSALGK

-542 SKTVKFIEDNKD
+542 SNTLMVVEENKKLIEYIGKELETKETLNEDE
-554 IITILAEKLMDKEV
+554 IEKLVSDFDK
-568 LEGDEVEEIINTY
+568 
-581 KNTELD
+581 
-587 NIEL
+587 

>member
-1 MEIIKN
+1 MEIIKRT
-7 ATENGNKFYLIE
+7 TEEGNKFYLME
-19 VLYIKGNKTF
+19 ALYMKGNKSF

-51 NSPTLTYEDIEIA
+51 DSPTLTYEDIEIA

-89 EMVNEKIK
+89 EMANEKIK
-97 AALVNEIEKF
+97 TALVNEIDRF

-112 EMEKMISEN
+112 EMMKDMMKEN
-121 KNGFGWYGNMDEMNR
+121 KNGFGFYGNMNGMNR
-136 RDGFLNKGNDKDE
+136 RDDDSKGE

-202 PGNGKTLISKA
+202 PGNGKSLISRA

-335 LKLYADGKP
+335 LKLHADGKP

-405 TVMIERE
+405 TVMVERE
-412 KKITAYHEVG
+412 KKIVSIHEASHLVVG
-422 HLIVSEILGA
+422 MKLNS
-432 RKLSKCTIIPHA
+432 RKPSKITVVPHA
-444 DALGY
+444 NSLGY
-449 CLYHE
+449 VLYHE
-454 EDDRFIRTEDDL
+454 NEDRFISTKEEL
-466 LNSMMVSLG
+466 MNLMQTSLA
-475 GAASEE
+475 GAVGEK
-481 VFFNHRSTGC
+481 VFFGHESSGC

-496 SVANI
+496 SVSSI
-501 ARRMVCDYGMSPLGK
+501 AKRMVCEYGMSALGK

-542 SKTVKFIEDNKD
+542 NNTLMVVEENKKLIEYIGKELETKETLNEDE
-554 IITILAEKLMDKEV
+554 IEKLVSDFDK
-568 LEGDEVEEIINTY
+568 
-581 KNTELD
+581 
-587 NIEL
+587 

>member
-1 MEIIKN
+1 MEIIKRT
-7 ATENGNKFYLIE
+7 TEEGNKFYLME
-19 VLYIKGNKTF
+19 ALYMKGNKSF

-89 EMVNEKIK
+89 EMTNEKIK
-97 AALVNEIEKF
+97 TALVNEIDRF

-112 EMEKMISEN
+112 EMMKDMMKEN
-121 KNGFGWYGNMDEMNR
+121 RNGFGFYGNMDR
-136 RDGFLNKGNDKDE
+136 FANKDDDKGED
-149 EFDGEK
+149 FDGEK

-335 LKLYADGKP
+335 LKLHADGKP

-444 DALGY
+444 DSLGY

-554 IITILAEKLMDKEV
+554 IITILAEKLMDEEV
-568 LEGDEVEEIINTY
+568 LEGSEVEEIINTY
-581 KNTELD
+581 KEYKRLNAID
-587 NIEL
+587 

>member
-1 MEIIKN
+1 MEVIKRT
-7 ATENGNKFYLIE
+7 TEKGNEFYLIE

-29 YPYFSGYYASC
+29 YPYFSGYYASG

-51 NSPTLTYEDIEIA
+51 DSPILTYQDIEVA
-64 YAEYEALAILMITED
+64 YDEYEALALLMITED
-79 ENDENRKLAE
+79 NNDDNRKLAE

-112 EMEKMISEN
+112 EMEKMISKN

-136 RDGFLNKGNDKDE
+136 RDGLFNNGNSKDKDE

-169 KVELKE
+169 KIELKE

-202 PGNGKTLISKA
+202 PGNGKSLISRA

-236 VGPKR
+236 IGPKR

-335 LKLYADGKP
+335 LKLHADGKP

-395 RQIAGLERKS
+395 RQIAGVERKS
-405 TVMIERE
+405 TVMVERE
-412 KKITAYHEVG
+412 KKIVSIHEASHLVVG
-422 HLIVSEILGA
+422 MKLNS
-432 RKLSKCTIIPHA
+432 RKPSKITVVPHA
-444 DALGY
+444 NSLGY
-449 CLYHE
+449 VLYHE
-454 EDDRFIRTEDDL
+454 NEDRFISTKEEL
-466 LNSMMVSLG
+466 MNLMQTSLA
-475 GAASEE
+475 GAVGEK
-481 VFFNHRSTGC
+481 VFFGHESSGC

-496 SVANI
+496 SVSSI
-501 ARRMVCDYGMSPLGK
+501 AKRMVCEYGMSALGK

-542 SKTVKFIEDNKD
+542 NNTLMIVEENKKLIEYIGKELETKETLNEDE
-554 IITILAEKLMDKEV
+554 IEKLVSDFDK
-568 LEGDEVEEIINTY
+568 
-581 KNTELD
+581 
-587 NIEL
+587 

>member
-19 VLYIKGNKTF
+19 VLYMKGNKSF
-29 YPYFSGYYASC
+29 YPYFSGYYASG

-51 NSPTLTYEDIEIA
+51 DSPILTYQDIKVA
-64 YAEYEALAILMITED
+64 YDEYEALSLLMITED
-79 ENDENRKLAE
+79 NNDDNRKLAE

-202 PGNGKTLISKA
+202 PGNGKSLISRA

-335 LKLYADGKP
+335 LKLHADGKP

-405 TVMIERE
+405 TVMVERE
-412 KKITAYHEVG
+412 KKIVSIHEASHLVVG
-422 HLIVSEILGA
+422 MKLNS
-432 RKLSKCTIIPHA
+432 RKPSKITVVPHA
-444 DALGY
+444 NSLGY
-449 CLYHE
+449 VLYHE
-454 EDDRFIRTEDDL
+454 NEDRFISTKEEL
-466 LNSMMVSLG
+466 MNLMQTSLA
-475 GAASEE
+475 GAVGEK
-481 VFFNHRSTGC
+481 VFFGHESSGC

-496 SVANI
+496 SVSSI
-501 ARRMVCDYGMSPLGK
+501 AKRMVCEYGMSALGK

-542 SKTVKFIEDNKD
+542 SNT
-554 IITILAEKLMDKEV
+554 LMI
-568 LEGDEVEEIINTY
+568 VEENKKLIEYIG
-581 KNTELD
+581 KELETKETLNED
-587 NIEL
+587 EIDKLLSDFNK

>member
-1 MEIIKN
+1 MEVIKKT
-7 ATENGNKFYLIE
+7 TENGNKFYLIE

-29 YPYFSGYYASC
+29 YPYFSGYYASG

-51 NSPTLTYEDIEIA
+51 DSPILTYQDIKVA
-64 YAEYEALAILMITED
+64 YDEYEALSLLMITED
-79 ENDENRKLAE
+79 NNDDNRKLAE

-112 EMEKMISEN
+112 EMMKMMN
-121 KNGFGWYGNMDEMNR
+121 KTKNEFGWYGNMDEMNR
-136 RDGFLNKGNDKDE
+136 RDGLFNNGNGKDEDE

-405 TVMIERE
+405 TVMVERE
-412 KKITAYHEVG
+412 KKIVSIHEASHLVVG
-422 HLIVSEILGA
+422 MKLNS
-432 RKLSKCTIIPHA
+432 RKPSKITVVPHA
-444 DALGY
+444 NSLGY
-449 CLYHE
+449 VLYHE
-454 EDDRFIRTEDDL
+454 NEDRFISTKEEL
-466 LNSMMVSLG
+466 MNLMETSLA
-475 GAASEE
+475 GAVGEK
-481 VFFNHRSTGC
+481 VFFGHESSGC

-496 SVANI
+496 SVSSI
-501 ARRMVCDYGMSPLGK
+501 AKRMVCEYGMSALGK

-542 SKTVKFIEDNKD
+542 SNT
-554 IITILAEKLMDKEV
+554 LMI
-568 LEGDEVEEIINTY
+568 VEENKKLIEYIG
-581 KNTELD
+581 KELETKETLNED
-587 NIEL
+587 EIDKLVSDFNE